1 MNQKVWRCSNCVD
14 HRKKYCN
21 QSITIKEED
30 LQQSICKA
38 ISQAIECQDE
48 IIEIMMS
55 NLESVMTGKKA
66 NTDIYAIQHQITE
79 LNRLRDVTINTRMD
93 INGDK

>member
-1 MNQKVWRCSNCVD
+1 MNQKVWRCSNCVE

-55 NLESVMTGKKA
+55 NLESVMTGKCKYRHLCYPTS
-66 NTDIYAIQHQITE
+66 N
-79 LNRLRDVTINTRMD
+79 NRI
-93 INGDK
+93 K

>member
-1 MNQKVWRCSNCVD
+1 MNQKVWRCSNCVE
-14 HRKKYCN
+14 HIKKYCN

-55 NLESVMTGKKA
+55 NLESVMTGKMQ
-66 NTDIYAIQHQITE
+66 IQTFMLSNI
-79 LNRLRDVTINTRMD
+79 
-93 INGDK
+93 K

>member
-1 MNQKVWRCSNCVD
+1 MNQKVWRCSNCVE
-14 HRKKYCN
+14 HRKKYCY

>member
-1 MNQKVWRCSNCVD
+1 MNQKVWRCSNCVE

-48 IIEIMMS
+48 IMMS
-55 NLESVMTGKKA
+55 NLESVMTGKMQ
-66 NTDIYAIQHQITE
+66 IQTFMLSNI
-79 LNRLRDVTINTRMD
+79 
-93 INGDK
+93 K